1 MEQDPSYS
9 KHVDLIGKDEF
20 IRLFSTEE
28 STGQWFTKREL
39 VNFPFD
45 KYSRSLAARYLIKK
59 RITGQLGTDGIQKDI
74 EILDNALGKPE
85 LKLGKNALQ
94 AAKKAGIKD
103 ILCSISHSRNY
114 ITGMTVFIF
123 A

>member
-9 KHVDLIGKDEF
+9 KHVDLIKKEEF

-28 STGQWFTKREL
+28 SPGHWFTEREL
-39 VNFPFD
+39 ANFPFD
-45 KYSRSLAARYLIKK
+45 KYYRSLAARYLIKK
-59 RITGQLGTDGIQKDI
+59 RITGQLGADSIQKDI